1 MGVTKK
7 HPGAAGLGGRST
19 PTIGLVDVALT
30 RRTDHPRFGSISR
43 YSVTT
48 DDGMEREVI
57 HGRSSATKPGS
68 PFHLTIGTAPPLS
81 LGPEGVVMH
90 FLMKA
95 MESGLDG
102 IVFGPERSH
111 PDITDDDQM
120 RQLASTLTFGSTA
133 HVSHLVCDH
142 LAETTSADLGHMLWT
157 GVSLGAMK
165 GIAFSAAAPSAG
177 RRMVYS
183 HFVVPVCPYPIDPP
197 SDEDLKRFN
206 RSELGAM
213 VRLSS
218 ELLAHDM
225 RSRVFRLNQNVARAL
240 RPGLMVRYA
249 RSIPRDSVSNIFTA
263 GWRDA
268 VVSGDAGVAAST
280 LPTESLATFELFDLD
295 EGYTTE
301 DWTRRLG
308 DRLGDRVR
316 IIERHGRHTDAL
328 RLSHQ
333 NDRGRHLGRLLREV
347 RAGVPLD
354 ELAHPYASETSD

>member
-1 MGVTKK
+1 MVVANEQS
-7 HPGAAGLGGRST
+7 GADGLNRRPAT
-19 PTIGLVDVALT
+19 TVGLVDVALT
-30 RRTDHPRFGSISR
+30 RRTEHPRFGTISR

-57 HGRSSATKPGS
+57 HGRSAAKKPGS
-68 PFHLTIGTAPPLS
+68 PIELTIGTAPPLS

-90 FLMKA
+90 LLMKA

-102 IVFGPERSH
+102 IVFGPERSD
-111 PDITDDDQM
+111 PNITDEDQM
-120 RQLASTLTFGSTA
+120 RQLASTLTFARTA

-142 LAETTSADLGHMLWT
+142 LAAVTSADLSHMLWT

-165 GIAFSAAAPSAG
+165 GIAFSAAAPRAG

-240 RPGLMVRYA
+240 RPGLVVRYA

-280 LPTESLATFELFDLD
+280 LPTDALATFELFDLD
-295 EGYTTE
+295 EGYTTQ

-316 IIERHGRHTDAL
+316 VIERHGRHTDAL

-354 ELAHPYASETSD
+354 ELVHPYASETAE